1 MNPKWKSLAALSFSA
16 LAAVTVSAVLWGC
29 MESGDG
35 LGLDSSGK
43 TVPFCTAHPEDPS
56 CAIAVDPCAKDP
68 LSQACSLA
76 TCQKNPA
83 AIGCRVTDCLKTP
96 SAPGC
101 SVDVCAANPATEEC
115 RPKMKFAEVLPIL
128 KDQCEQCH
136 SPGGAGYTMGKLNLT
151 TDSAFANLVGVLVSV
166 QPVAPGWLR
175 VKPGFPDSS
184 MLLLK
189 LTGGA
194 SPELPS
200 GNTYGSGMPLGKP
213 SLPDVS
219 IQTIR
224 KWIADGALK

>member
-1 MNPKWKSLAALSFSA
+1 MGAKAMNRKWKSFAAAGALAAL
-16 LAAVTVSAVLWGC
+16 LGC
-29 MESGDG
+29 MKSGDG
-35 LGLDSSGK
+35 VGLDSSGK
-43 TVPFCTAHPEDPS
+43 VVPFCTLHPGDPS
-56 CAIAVDPCAKDP
+56 CAVAVDPCLKDP

-76 TCQKNPA
+76 TCLKNPA
-83 AIGCRVTDCLKTP
+83 AAGCQVTDCAKTP
-96 SAPGC
+96 TAPGC
-101 SVDVCAANPATEEC
+101 SVDVCAANPAAEEC

-128 KDQCEQCH
+128 KDQCQQCH
-136 SPGGAGYTMGKLNLT
+136 SPGGSGYTMGRLNLT
-151 TDSAFANLVGVLVSV
+151 PDSAFANLVGVPVWV
-166 QPVAPGWLR
+166 QAVAPGWVR

-184 MLLLK
+184 LFLLK

-194 SPELPS
+194 QPELPS